1 MHNLSYAQNV
11 GYALPGFNPTVA
23 SSESAWH
30 DSILKGWQYLSAN
43 GVNSLNVSAADHATA
58 LPSMMSSAAA
68 FPGLNHK
75 ASAFALSTSA
85 ASSAAAAAA
94 AAAVRAQS
102 YSRRSGGS
110 SDAASGARDSNLAN
124 FSDFSQQPQFLA
136 DSVLIQQQHRQ
147 LSENRSVASASESG
161 NRVAQASSNLQFSV
175 APGNRATMP
184 ASVPSHSALAH
195 ISNDP
200 RVAAPQGS
208 VRRHSSDSTTRV
220 RVLLCSHD
228 SPSHRLFLSYFAFDE

>member
-1 MHNLSYAQNV
+1 
-11 GYALPGFNPTVA
+11 
-23 SSESAWH
+23 
-30 DSILKGWQYLSAN
+30 
-43 GVNSLNVSAADHATA
+43 
-58 LPSMMSSAAA
+58 
-68 FPGLNHK
+68 
-75 ASAFALSTSA
+75 
-85 ASSAAAAAA
+85 
-94 AAAVRAQS
+94 
-102 YSRRSGGS
+102 
-110 SDAASGARDSNLAN
+110 
-124 FSDFSQQPQFLA
+124 LA

-228 SPSHRLFLSYFAFDE
+228 SPSPRLFLSYFAFDERTFVYVFHAATSLQCSACVYRSPLDRLTLHRRRVSKQSSK